1 MLGYGYDPPPVS
13 RGDARPPSF
22 HRDATD
28 CGVLGRIARK
38 FLAIIGPN
46 LRTHRRI
53 DSLLDHKSAL
63 SQKILDIPIAQR
75 EPEVEP
81 DSMSD
86 DVRWKSVA
94 GVGDALARW
103 SLTCQ
108 CPAAA
113 RRTGAPDNAEHKT
126 NEERHCETNFR
137 SGHGRRSP

>member
-1 MLGYGYDPPPVS
+1 MATTPRQS
-13 RGDARPPSF
+13 RGETLAHHHFIEMPPTVGFRPY
-22 HRDATD
+22 RTQ
-28 CGVLGRIARK
+28 VLGNYWPEFKNPPTDRFIA
-38 FLAIIGPN
+38 
-46 LRTHRRI
+46 
-53 DSLLDHKSAL
+53 DHKSAL

-113 RRTGAPDNAEHKT
+113 RRTGAPDNADHKT